1 MGKHLKG
8 EPIIAPG
15 SFPKSGGAAWA
26 AARSSSV
33 AFGLLVLLATLPF
46 LNTFPNKFAFDDI
59 PAIERNPRIQSL
71 KNIPTLLTTGY
82 WTQTRTGGSLYRPL
96 VTISYALNHAVG
108 GLRPFGYHLVNLL
121 AHLGVCLLLYR
132 LALRL
137 FHHRQGALV
146 AAALFAVH
154 PLHTEAVTEIVG
166 RAELFAAG
174 FFLLGWWWYLEGQGR
189 PRFAVASLGV
199 YALGLL
205 SKENAVTLPGV
216 LILSDLCT
224 TRDRAEQGQPEGA
237 PASRLRNLVRRYAG
251 YFVVLVG
258 YLLLR
263 TAVIALDRPR
273 PAFLDNPLAHVGLVS
288 RVLTAVEVAG
298 RYLWLMVW
306 PSRLSPDYS
315 YNQIPVV
322 SSLWEPAVLL
332 AALAWGALIGVA
344 CWSYRGTRR
353 AFLCVGFTLVTFLP
367 VSNFLIPI
375 GTIMGERL
383 FYLPSAGL
391 CLLAG
396 VAWQRVM
403 EWCQGRTAL
412 VRVRWVGLA
421 LLGVIVSLL
430 AIRTALRNRD
440 WRDQATLFLR
450 AVEVAPNSA
459 KVHFN
464 LGGVYFEKGLTD
476 EAMREYQASLDI
488 LPTPVVYR
496 GRGTLYLRK
505 GLPDAAIADYR
516 KALALDPADAEAY
529 NNLGYV
535 LLKQGSVEEAIQ
547 ALQKAVVLDPEL
559 ADAHYTL
566 GRALAAQARWPEA
579 VTAYK
584 EARRLKPD
592 FMEAAYA
599 LGLALE
605 ETGQYPMAAQAFE
618 EALRLKPGLKVAHR
632 RLAELY
638 QTTLGEPEK
647 AREHLRQ
654 AGKEE

>member
-15 SFPKSGGAAWA
+15 SFPKRGGAEWA
-26 AARSSSV
+26 AARSSSL

-108 GLRPFGYHLVNLL
+108 DLRPFGYHLVNLL

-174 FFLLGWWWYLEGQGR
+174 FFFLGWWWYLEGQSR

-205 SKENAVTLPGV
+205 SKENAVALPGV
-216 LILSDLCT
+216 LLLSDLYT
-224 TRDRAEQGQPEGA
+224 AKASAQEGQAVGA
-237 PASRLRNLVRRYAG
+237 PGFKLRDLVRRYAG
-251 YFVVLVG
+251 YGAVLVG
-258 YLLLR
+258 YILVR
-263 TAVIALDRPR
+263 VAVIGLWPQR
-273 PAFLDNPLAHVGLVS
+273 PARLDNPLAHAGTIP
-288 RVLTAVEVAG
+288 RFLTALEVAG

-306 PSRLSPDYS
+306 PHRLSPDYS

-322 SSLWEPAVLL
+322 SSPWVPGVLV
-332 AALAWGALIGVA
+332 AALAWAALIGVA
-344 CWSYRGTRR
+344 GWSYRGTRR
-353 AFLCVGFTLVTFLP
+353 AFLCVGFTLITFLP

-396 VAWQRVM
+396 VAWQWLM

-412 VRVRWVGLA
+412 ARVRWVGLA

-430 AIRTALRNRD
+430 AIRTVLRNGD

-476 EAMREYQASLDI
+476 EAMREYQVSLNI
-488 LPTPVVYR
+488 LPTPIVYR
-496 GRGTLYLRK
+496 GLGTLYLRK
-505 GLPDAAIADYR
+505 GLLDAAIADYR
-516 KALALDPADAEAY
+516 RALALDPADAEAY
-529 NNLGYV
+529 NNLGYA

-566 GRALAAQARWPEA
+566 GRALATQARWPEA
-579 VTAYK
+579 IVAYEK
-584 EARRLKPD
+584 ARRLKPE

-605 ETGQYPMAAQAFE
+605 ETGQYQMAAQAFE

-638 QTTLGEPEK
+638 QTTLGDPEK

-654 AGKEE
+654 AAKEE